1 MKKFFITIV
10 TLLLTL
16 GSNAQTARE
25 EIRQDRLKACSN
37 YMPYPGPQQKQLT
50 KAPKGYKPFH
60 LSHYGRHGSRYIIG
74 MKGYNEPYEALLKAD
89 SLGKLTEKGKKV
101 LGIVARARQDAMGR
115 DGELTLLGAQQ
126 HRGIARRMY
135 QRFPEL
141 FKGDTHIDAKS
152 TIVIRCILSME
163 NALLE
168 LTSLNPKLRFTHDAS
183 EHDMY
188 FMNSQDKK
196 VSEPFPKTARD
207 IFNNYTQPLQN
218 PMPVMNLLFNDMAYV
233 EKSINANA
241 LTDRLFNLCADLE
254 NTELRHETSLWDLFS
269 EEEIYNQWARKNA
282 WWYIN
287 YGPSPLN
294 GGIQPYSQ
302 KRLLNQIMHE
312 ADSCMSL
319 KKPGVML
326 RYGHDTMVM
335 PLACLLGVNEFGVQ
349 TEDLGKITDLGW
361 RDYNIFPMACN
372 FQFIFYRRYPG
383 DKDILVKVLFNEN
396 EARLPVK
403 TDCAPYYRWNDFKNY
418 YKTKLDAFKMW

>member
-233 EKSINANA
+233 EKTINANA

-372 FQFIFYRRYPG
+372 FQFIFYRRHPG

>member
-218 PMPVMNLLFNDMAYV
+218 PMPVMNLLFNDM
-233 EKSINANA
+233 
-241 LTDRLFNLCADLE
+241 
-254 NTELRHETSLWDLFS
+254 HTS
-269 EEEIYNQWARKNA
+269 
-282 WWYIN
+282 
-287 YGPSPLN
+287 
-294 GGIQPYSQ
+294 
-302 KRLLNQIMHE
+302 KR
-312 ADSCMSL
+312 AS
-319 KKPGVML
+319 
-326 RYGHDTMVM
+326 T
-335 PLACLLGVNEFGVQ
+335 Q
-349 TEDLGKITDLGW
+349 TH
-361 RDYNIFPMACN
+361 
-372 FQFIFYRRYPG
+372 
-383 DKDILVKVLFNEN
+383 
-396 EARLPVK
+396 
-403 TDCAPYYRWNDFKNY
+403 
-418 YKTKLDAFKMW
+418 